1 MVVRSVPEKQ
11 WQHAFKGE
19 SKEFG
24 VSVVGFILMAELW
37 REQIVIFFW
46 GFVNNLSFIY
56 PSFMVLLPDFFWHI
70 LLRVWTVLNH
80 GFKSVQNHQGV
91 WHEI

>member
-24 VSVVGFILMAELW
+24 VSVVGFILIAELW
-37 REQIVIFFW
+37 REQIVIFF
-46 GFVNNLSFIY
+46 
-56 PSFMVLLPDFFWHI
+56 
-70 LLRVWTVLNH
+70 LR
-80 GFKSVQNHQGV
+80 
-91 WHEI
+91 IC